1 MYAKMRELKVER
13 HKQRAEMEI
22 IKENKDRS
30 AGELALMF
38 MGINQVAYDLLLENP
53 MVGYMNEIILSR
65 VLGQEEIEEGAFWT
79 DTTQCWVCHKWN
91 KVTLAYHL
99 VNDKE
104 IFQQKVT
111 KVDKL
116 QYTISRCLEDKFN
129 AERLQDEIEVVENAE
144 EVGATTEDS
153 FGSDDDH
160 LAASHVKTKPRNK
173 KSKSRSPPPHVARR
187 NKDRLNK
194 TGMQGANTH
203 AKQQSN
209 KNVMSKVFKKQHT
222 TIQNED
228 VLD

>member
-1 MYAKMRELKVER
+1 M
-13 HKQRAEMEI
+13 
-22 IKENKDRS
+22 
-30 AGELALMF
+30 
-38 MGINQVAYDLLLENP
+38 
-53 MVGYMNEIILSR
+53 
-65 VLGQEEIEEGAFWT
+65 
-79 DTTQCWVCHKWN
+79 
-91 KVTLAYHL
+91 
-99 VNDKE
+99 
-104 IFQQKVT
+104 
-111 KVDKL
+111 
-116 QYTISRCLEDKFN
+116 
-129 AERLQDEIEVVENAE
+129 ENAE

-222 TIQNED
+222 TIQNDD